1 MRVLIAAGGTA
12 GHINPA
18 LAIANYIKER
28 QSDAVIAFAGRREGM
43 EYGLVTKQGYPFYH
57 IEVQGIQR
65 SISPHNIVRNVK
77 ALWHLSSSGVK
88 SRKILK
94 DFQPDLVIGT
104 GGYVS
109 GPVLLAASKAGIR
122 TAVHEQ
128 NAFPGV
134 TNKILAKHV
143 DLVFAAMPD
152 AVSKLGAQ
160 HKTIV
165 TGNPV
170 RSEII
175 HQTREEARKTLG
187 IPEDKIV
194 LLSFGGSLG
203 ARRINEVVADLA
215 AWHVKKRNFTHL
227 HATGS
232 YGKELF
238 ATLSRERA
246 LSGNPHLRVS
256 EYINDMARYLA
267 AADLVISRSGAI
279 TISELAAAGRASILI
294 PSPNVAENH
303 QYYNALELANAGA
316 AVLIEEKDLTSELL
330 IEKVDELTS
339 DRATLRNMGIRA
351 KACAHLNSLDKI
363 YVYLMRLMRGEL
375 DLSEPVPDKNEPNSQ
390 KTD

>member
-18 LAIANYIKER
+18 LAIAAHLKER
-28 QSDAVIAFAGRREGM
+28 HPDTEIAFAGRREGM
-43 EYGLVTKQGYPFYH
+43 EYGLVEKQGYPFYH

-65 SISPHNIVRNVK
+65 SLTPHNIMRNIK
-77 ALWHLSSSGVK
+77 ALWHLSKKKKK
-88 SRKILK
+88 SRKILR
-94 DFQPDLVIGT
+94 DFGPDLVIGT

-109 GPVLLAASKAGIR
+109 GPIVLSAAKQGIP
-122 TAVHEQ
+122 TAIHEQ

-134 TNKILAKHV
+134 TNKILAKQV

-152 AVSKLGAQ
+152 AVEKLGAP

-170 RSEII
+170 RPEIL
-175 HQTREEARKTLG
+175 RADRDSARKKLG
-187 IPEDKIV
+187 VRPDQIC

-203 ARRINEVVADLA
+203 ARTINQVTAELA
-215 AWHVKKRNFTHL
+215 AWHIREKKDFYHI

-232 YGKELF
+232 YGVELF
-238 ATLSRERA
+238 RTLCEERGI
-246 LSGNPHLRVS
+246 LGDPHLRVS
-256 EYINDMARYLA
+256 EYIDDMAACLA

-303 QYYNALELANAGA
+303 QYYNALELARPGA
-316 AVLIEEKDLTSELL
+316 AVLIEEK
-330 IEKVDELTS
+330 ELTGEKLVKTV
-339 DRATLRNMGIRA
+339 DRLTKEPSKLEQMGQIA
-351 KACAHLNSLDKI
+351 HGCAHLNSLEKI
-363 YVYLMRLMRGEL
+363 SVQLEKLM
-375 DLSEPVPDKNEPNSQ
+375 SQ
-390 KTD
+390 RAAEK